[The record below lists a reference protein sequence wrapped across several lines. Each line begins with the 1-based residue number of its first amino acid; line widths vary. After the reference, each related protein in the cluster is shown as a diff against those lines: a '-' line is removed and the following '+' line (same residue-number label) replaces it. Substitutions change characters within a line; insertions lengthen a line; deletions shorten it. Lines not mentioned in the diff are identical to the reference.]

1 MTRHP
6 AATGALLLGIASILV
21 PVLGP
26 FAWMHGRRVVREVD
40 ASRLDGL
47 AAAVAG
53 RNLGLVGTLFLVA
66 VLGLGLFAGVP
77 SGPNGV

>member
-6 AATGALLLGIASILV
+6 AATGALLLGMASILV

-26 FAWMHGRRVVREVD
+26 FAWMHGRRVAREVD

-53 RNLGLVGTLFLVA
+53 RNLGLVGTLLLVA
-66 VLGLGLFAGVP
+66 VLGIGLFAGVP